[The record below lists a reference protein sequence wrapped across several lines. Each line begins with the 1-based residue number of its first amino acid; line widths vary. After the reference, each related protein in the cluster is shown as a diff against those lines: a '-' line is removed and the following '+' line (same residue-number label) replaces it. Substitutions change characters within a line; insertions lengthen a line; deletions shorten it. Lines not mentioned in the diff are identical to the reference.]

1 MAYPNL
7 TRRNASQSDFLVTVS
22 NDAWFTGTAGP
33 QQHLQMVQ
41 IRKMVAGLFVPP
53 IRVTAFIDHNGH
65 IVKRAPMDKEAILR
79 GELPAMQGET
89 LYMKLSDWPVL
100 IFSVLLLLLGW
111 RFRPRKV
118 DISFKSRRYLFLSGE
133 G

>member
-1 MAYPNL
+1 
-7 TRRNASQSDFLVTVS
+7 
-22 NDAWFTGTAGP
+22 
-33 QQHLQMVQ
+33 
-41 IRKMVAGLFVPP
+41 
-53 IRVTAFIDHNGH
+53 
-65 IVKRAPMDKEAILR
+65 MDKEAILR

-118 DISFKSRRYLFLSGE
+118 DISFKSRR
-133 G
+133 